1 MEKTSDDKGSAGGAA
16 ALAVSAVVFL
26 PAGFFMTGTSA
37 RMPAGTTIKGFF
49 EEDVPVV
56 FATGNDPAPI
66 VVPNTALTA
75 GAVLAPEISAVP
87 AAAAPPK

>member
-1 MEKTSDDKGSAGGAA
+1 
-16 ALAVSAVVFL
+16 
-26 PAGFFMTGTSA
+26 
-37 RMPAGTTIKGFF
+37 MPAGTTIKGFF

-66 VVPNTALTA
+66 VVPKTALTS
-75 GAVLAPEISAVP
+75 GAVPAPEISAVP